1 MFAQEA
7 LAILD
12 LCKIFSMLT
21 TIPGEFIFMNAVRV
35 IAVVVGV
42 ALIASVTGEAA
53 ESAPR
58 GQLTKGILNESRL
71 YPGATHEYQVYVPPQ
86 FTETTPAAVMVFQ
99 DGAWY
104 AKADGAFRAPAVFDA
119 LIDAGAM
126 PVTIAV
132 FVNPGIVP
140 PTRDGAKP
148 QSIRS
153 FEYDSLSDRY
163 VRFLVEELLPVA
175 LKDLNVSSDPARR
188 ALCGMSSGG
197 ICAFTA
203 AWQRPDQF
211 GKVMSHIGSF
221 TNIRGGDIYPAVI
234 RKTEPKPIRVY
245 LEDASGD
252 LDNLHGSWP
261 LANQE
266 MAAALE
272 FMGYDVRFDYAE
284 GFGHNGKHGAELF
297 RDALTWLWRNEAH
310 ETAFDVSA
318 PLGGDRALRRQ
329 LIPGAGWSVVADGL
343 GFADAS
349 CTDAQGHFYFCDMKA
364 PAVYRVSAADGAREV
379 LTTEAVSGLECG
391 PDGRLY
397 GCQGGKQR
405 VIAIDTVSGKVE
417 VIATGVAPNDL
428 AITPD
433 GFLFFTDTKAGEVKR
448 LAIAAGEVTVAAQG
462 LAGPNGIALTR
473 EGGTLAVSE
482 YRGEHVWTFR
492 VNPDGTLDAGMPTMT
507 LRRGDGPEAR
517 GDGMAVDATDRY
529 YVTSAVGIQIF
540 DPTGRLSGVMATPDP
555 AKPLTSCILAGP
567 SDEYGPGHEYLYV
580 TNGDTIF
587 RRRLKID

>member
-1 MFAQEA
+1 MISLRA
-7 LAILD
+7 
-12 LCKIFSMLT
+12 
-21 TIPGEFIFMNAVRV
+21 
-35 IAVVVGV
+35 AVVVAVLAG
-42 ALIASVTGEAA
+42 LTCQAA
-53 ESAPR
+53 EPGPQGRLIKDVLKA
-58 GQLTKGILNESRL
+58 SRL
-71 YPGATHEYQVYVPPQ
+71 FPGATHEYQVYVPAQYPGA
-86 FTETTPAAVMVFQ
+86 TPAAVMVFQ
-99 DGAWY
+99 DGAAY
-104 AKADGAFRAPAVFDA
+104 AKADGAFRSLAVFDA
-119 LIDAGAM
+119 LIAAGEM
-126 PVTIAV
+126 PVTVAV

-140 PTRDGAKP
+140 PTREGAKP

-153 FEYDSLSDRY
+153 FQYDSLSDRY
-163 VRFLVEELLPVA
+163 VRFLIEDLLPVA
-175 LKDLNVSSDPARR
+175 LKDLNVSADPAQR
-188 ALCGMSSGG
+188 AICGISSGG

-221 TNIRGGDIYPAVI
+221 TNIRGGDIYPALI
-234 RKTEPKPIRVY
+234 RKTEPKPLRVY

-284 GFGHNGKHGAELF
+284 GFGHNGKHGGELF
-297 RDALTWLWRNEAH
+297 SDALRWLWRTEPHEAV
-310 ETAFDVSA
+310 FDAST
-318 PLGGDRALRRQ
+318 PLGGDRPLRRQ
-329 LIPGAGWSVVADGL
+329 LMPGEGWSVVADGL
-343 GFADAS
+343 GFADAP
-349 CTDAQGHFYFCDMKA
+349 CTDEAGNFYFCDMKA
-364 PAVYRVSAADGAREV
+364 PAVYRMSVTDGARET
-379 LTTEAVSGLECG
+379 LATEAVSGLEFG

-405 VIAIDTVSGKVE
+405 MIAIDV
-417 VIATGVAPNDL
+417 ATGKIETIAAGVIPNDL

-448 LAIAAGEVTVAAQG
+448 ITLATCEVAVAAQG
-462 LAGPNGIALTR
+462 LAGPNGIVLSND
-473 EGGTLAVSE
+473 GGTLAVSE
-482 YRGEHVWTFR
+482 YRGERVWTFR
-492 VNPDGTLDAGMPTMT
+492 INPDGSLDAGMPTMT

-517 GDGMAVDATDRY
+517 GDGMAVDAADRY
-529 YVTSAVGIQIF
+529 YVTSAVGIQVF
-540 DPTGRLSGVMATPDP
+540 DPTGRLSGVMATPNP

-567 SDEYGPGHEYLYV
+567 GHDYLYV

>member
-1 MFAQEA
+1 M
-7 LAILD
+7 LGLSP
-12 LCKIFSMLT
+12 IFSTLT
-21 TIPGEFIFMNAVRV
+21 TIPGEFLFMNAVRV
-35 IAVVVGV
+35 TVVVVGV
-42 ALIASVTGEAA
+42 ALIGSVPGEAA

-58 GQLTKGILNESRL
+58 GQLTQGALNESRL

-86 FTETTPAAVMVFQ
+86 FTGTTPAAVMVFQ

-140 PTRDGAKP
+140 PTRAGAKP

-163 VRFLVEELLPVA
+163 ARFLVEDLLPVA
-175 LKDLNVSSDPARR
+175 LKDLNVSSDPAQR

-203 AWQRPDQF
+203 AWQRPDRF
-211 GKVMSHIGSF
+211 GRVMSHIGSF
-221 TNIRGGDIYPAVI
+221 TNIRGGDVYPALI

-329 LIPGAGWSVVADGL
+329 LIPGEGWSVVADGL

-364 PAVYRVSAADGAREV
+364 PAVYRVSAADGARET
-379 LTTEAVSGLECG
+379 LTTEAVSGLDFG

-433 GFLFFTDTKAGEVKR
+433 GFLFFTDTKAGDVKR
-448 LAIAAGEVTVAAQG
+448 VVIATGEVTVAAQG

-473 EGGTLAVSE
+473 DGGTLAVSE

-555 AKPLTSCILAGP
+555 AKPLTSSILAGP
-567 SDEYGPGHEYLYV
+567 SHEYLYV

>member
-1 MFAQEA
+1 
-7 LAILD
+7 
-12 LCKIFSMLT
+12 
-21 TIPGEFIFMNAVRV
+21 MNAFRV
-35 IAVVVGV
+35 AVVVVGV
-42 ALIASVTGEAA
+42 ALIAAVPTAA
-53 ESAPR
+53 DESAPR
-58 GQLTKGILNESRL
+58 GRLTKGVLHESRQ

-86 FTETTPAAVMVFQ
+86 LTGSTPAAVMVFQ

-104 AKADGAFRAPAVFDA
+104 AKADGAFRTPAVFDA
-119 LIDAGAM
+119 LIDAGEM

-153 FEYDSLSDRY
+153 YEYDSLSDRY
-163 VRFLVEELLPVA
+163 TRFLVEDLLPVA
-175 LKDLNVSSDPARR
+175 LKDLNVSSDPAQR
-188 ALCGMSSGG
+188 AICGISSGG

-245 LEDASGD
+245 LEDATGD

-284 GFGHNGKHGAELF
+284 GFGHNGKHGGELF
-297 RDALTWLWRNEAH
+297 RDALTWLWRDASH
-310 ETAFDVSA
+310 DAPFDVSA

-329 LIPGAGWSVVADGL
+329 LIPSEGWSVVADGL
-343 GFADAS
+343 GFADAP
-349 CTDAQGHFYFCDMKA
+349 CTDTAGNFYFCDMKV
-364 PAVYRVSAADGAREV
+364 PAVYRVSAADGARENLV
-379 LTTEAVSGLECG
+379 TEAVSGLEFG

-405 VIAIDTVSGKVE
+405 VIAIDVATGKVE
-417 VIATGVAPNDL
+417 AIATGVAPNDL

-448 LAIAAGEVTVAAQG
+448 VVIASGAVTVAAQG
-462 LAGPNGIALTR
+462 LAGPNGIVLAND
-473 EGGTLAVSE
+473 GGTLAVSE

-517 GDGMAVDATDRY
+517 GDGMAVDAADRY
-529 YVTSAVGIQIF
+529 YVTTAVGIQVF
-540 DPTGRLSGVMATPDP
+540 DPTGRLSGVMATPNP

-567 SDEYGPGHEYLYV
+567 GHEYLTV

>member
-1 MFAQEA
+1 
-7 LAILD
+7 
-12 LCKIFSMLT
+12 MLT
-21 TIPGEFIFMNAVRV
+21 TIPGEFLFMNAVRV
-35 IAVVVGV
+35 VVVVVGV
-42 ALIASVTGEAA
+42 ALIASVPGEAA

-58 GQLTKGILNESRL
+58 GQLTKGILNESLL

-188 ALCGMSSGG
+188 AICGMSSGG
-197 ICAFTA
+197 ICAFTS

-272 FMGYDVRFDYAE
+272 FMGYDVRFDYTE

-349 CTDAQGHFYFCDMKA
+349 CTDAQGRFYFCDMKA
-364 PAVYRVSAADGAREV
+364 PAVYRVSAADGAREA
-379 LTTEAVSGLECG
+379 LTAEAVSGLECG

-448 LAIAAGEVTVAAQG
+448 VAIASGEVTVAAQG

-473 EGGTLAVSE
+473 DGGTLAVSE
-482 YRGEHVWTFR
+482 YRGAHVWTFR

-540 DPTGRLSGVMATPDP
+540 DPTGRLSGVMTTPDP
-555 AKPLTSCILAGP
+555 TKPLTSCILAGP

>member
-1 MFAQEA
+1 
-7 LAILD
+7 
-12 LCKIFSMLT
+12 
-21 TIPGEFIFMNAVRV
+21 MNAFRAA
-35 IAVVVGV
+35 AVVVGV
-42 ALIASVTGEAA
+42 ALLAGVSTAAA
-53 ESAPR
+53 EIAPR
-58 GQLTKGILNESRL
+58 GRLTKGVLKESRQ

-86 FTETTPAAVMVFQ
+86 FTGAAPAAVMVFQ

-104 AKADGAFRAPAVFDA
+104 AKSDGAFRAPAVFDA

-148 QSIRS
+148 QSLRS
-153 FEYDSLSDRY
+153 FQYDSLSDRY
-163 VRFLVEELLPVA
+163 ARFLVEELLPVA
-175 LKDLNVSSDPARR
+175 VKGLNVSSDPARR
-188 ALCGMSSGG
+188 AICGISSGG

-221 TNIRGGDIYPAVI
+221 TNIRGGDVYPAVI

-284 GFGHNGKHGAELF
+284 GFGHNGKHGGELF
-297 RDALTWLWRNEAH
+297 SDALTWLWRDETH

-329 LIPGAGWSVVADGL
+329 LIPGEGWSVVADGL
-343 GFADAS
+343 GFADAP
-349 CTDAQGHFYFCDMKA
+349 CTDTGENFYFCDMKA
-364 PAVYRVSAADGAREV
+364 PAVSRVSAADGARQTLV
-379 LTTEAVSGLECG
+379 TEAVSGLEFG
-391 PDGRLY
+391 ADGRLY
-397 GCQGGKQR
+397 GCQGAKQR
-405 VIAIDTVSGKVE
+405 VIAIDVATGKVE

-448 LAIAAGEVTVAAQG
+448 VVIATGEVSVAAQG
-462 LAGPNGIALTR
+462 LAGPNGIALSR
-473 EGGTLAVSE
+473 DGGTLAVSE

-517 GDGMAVDATDRY
+517 GDGMAVDAADRY
-529 YVTSAVGIQIF
+529 YVTTAVGIQVF
-540 DPTGRLSGVMATPDP
+540 DPTGRLSGVMATPNP
-555 AKPLTSCILAGP
+555 AKPLTSCILA
-567 SDEYGPGHEYLYV
+567 GPGHEYLYV

>member
-1 MFAQEA
+1 
-7 LAILD
+7 
-12 LCKIFSMLT
+12 MLT
-21 TIPGEFIFMNAVRV
+21 TIPGEFLFMNAVRV
-35 IAVVVGV
+35 VVVVVGV
-42 ALIASVTGEAA
+42 ALIASVPGEAA

-58 GQLTKGILNESRL
+58 GQLTKGILNESLL

-188 ALCGMSSGG
+188 AICGMSSGG
-197 ICAFTA
+197 ICAFTS

-272 FMGYDVRFDYAE
+272 FMGYDVRFDYTE

-364 PAVYRVSAADGAREV
+364 PAVYRVSAADGAREA
-379 LTTEAVSGLECG
+379 LTAEAVSGLECG

-448 LAIAAGEVTVAAQG
+448 VAIASGEVTVAAQG

-473 EGGTLAVSE
+473 DGGTLAVSE
-482 YRGEHVWTFR
+482 YRGAHVWTFR

-540 DPTGRLSGVMATPDP
+540 DPTGRLSGVMTTPDP
-555 AKPLTSCILAGP
+555 TKPLTSCILAGP
-567 SDEYGPGHEYLYV
+567 SDEYGPSHKYLYV